1 MLKKH
6 PKNQCRSMLTA
17 LYLSPTI
24 RPDYTPKPYHRTLPL
39 YQTASQNH
47 TTVPHHTT
55 KPYHCTT
62 PYPKAV
68 PQNFISWY
76 LFVESGRRKCTPKPY
91 PENRTPKTV
100 PQNRTP
106 EPYPENRTLKNR
118 TPKPYPRTF
127 LYPKNRTPNKD
138 VYRCTVLGYG
148 FGVRFFRVRFS
159 GYGSGVRFWGTV
171 FGVRFWST
179 VLGYGT
185 VQWYC
190 RVLSIGTL
198 PTLRKNTSFFWYTV
212 SETVLGYGFGARYG
226 RVVRYVG
233 TVLGYCTVQAYSGIV
248 WSCSTPIQ
256 TLRISC

>member
-24 RPDYTPKPYHRTLPL
+24 WPDYTPKPYHRTLPL
-39 YQTASQNH
+39 YQTAPQNH

-76 LFVESGRRKCTPKPY
+76 PFVGSGLCEYWYTQKGISIYDICPY
-91 PENRTPKTV
+91 
-100 PQNRTP
+100 
-106 EPYPENRTLKNR
+106 
-118 TPKPYPRTF
+118 
-127 LYPKNRTPNKD
+127 
-138 VYRCTVLGYG
+138 LGTG
-148 FGVRFFRVRFS
+148 T

-185 VQWYC
+185 VQWYG

-198 PTLRKNTSFFWYTV
+198 PTLRKNTSFFWY
-212 SETVLGYGFGARYG
+212 
-226 RVVRYVG
+226 
-233 TVLGYCTVQAYSGIV
+233 
-248 WSCSTPIQ
+248 IQ
-256 TLRISC
+256 

>member
-55 KPYHCTT
+55 KPYHCPT

-76 LFVESGRRKCTPKPY
+76 LFVGSGLCKCTPKPY

-118 TPKPYPRTF
+118 TPKPYP
-127 LYPKNRTPNKD
+127 
-138 VYRCTVLGYG
+138 G
-148 FGVRFFRVRFS
+148 FGVRFFRVRFFRVRFS

-198 PTLRKNTSFFWYTV
+198 PTLRKNTSFFWY
-212 SETVLGYGFGARYG
+212 
-226 RVVRYVG
+226 
-233 TVLGYCTVQAYSGIV
+233 
-248 WSCSTPIQ
+248 IQ
-256 TLRISC
+256 